1 MTSFYTNVVVYG
13 SKILYRGIENGR
25 KVRQKLDYNPTL
37 YVPSKVPTGF
47 TTISGQYVSEIKPGN
62 IRDCRDFVKQYESVD
77 NFKIYGNQRYEYA
90 FIADNFPNDINWD
103 LSYITIAN
111 IDIEVASESGFPE
124 PSLANE
130 PLTAITMKTNQGKFI
145 VFGCG
150 DFNNT
155 RDDVV
160 YVKCMDE
167 IDLIKRFIDEW
178 SGDYPDAVTGWNI
191 ERFDIVYL
199 VNRIT
204 KLLGETW
211 AKRLSPWNIISS
223 SKTTNKVGQEEDV
236 YKLIGIST
244 LDYITMYRKFSP
256 KGQSQE
262 SYKLDHICHVE
273 LNERKLSYQEYGNL
287 HNLYKENYQLF
298 LEYNIKDVEL
308 VEKLDEKLKLIELVL
323 TLAYDSKSNMDDAFS
338 QVRMWDAII
347 FNDLKAKNI
356 VIPPNERHTKDEA
369 YVGAY
374 VKDPLIG
381 LHHWVASFD
390 LNSLYPHLIVQWNI
404 SPDTFIPPE
413 NYTDEMRQFL
423 ANNNINV
430 DTLLSKSIDTSS
442 LKSMGVTL
450 SPNGQFFSVSRQGFL
465 SKIMEDMYNG
475 RTVYKKKA
483 IEAKKQLEKV
493 LAEINRRKKSQQN
506 TNKQKMLDEEYNRLA
521 IQHGYDIIRFTD
533 RDIKKT
539 KGQCFNEI
547 RKFI

>member
-77 NFKIYGNQRYEYA
+77 NFKIYGNTRYEYA
-90 FIADNFPNDINWD
+90 YIADNFPGDIDWD
-103 LSYITIAN
+103 LSYITVAN
-111 IDIEVASESGFPE
+111 IDIEVGSESGFPE

-130 PLTAITMKTNQGKFI
+130 PLTAITMKTNHGKFI

-155 RDDVV
+155 RDDIV
-160 YVKCMDE
+160 YIKCMDE

-178 SGDYPDAVTGWNI
+178 SGDYPDVVTGWNI

-204 KLLGETW
+204 KLLGESW

-236 YKLIGIST
+236 YKLIGIAT

-273 LNERKLSYQEYGNL
+273 LKERKLSYQEYGNL

-298 LEYNIKDVEL
+298 IEYNIKDVEL

-323 TLAYDSKSNMDDAFS
+323 TLAYDSKTNMDDAFS

-347 FNDLKAKNI
+347 FNNLKASNI
-356 VIPPNERHTKDEA
+356 VIPPSERHTKDEA

-413 NYTDEMRQFL
+413 DYTDEMRQFL

-450 SPNGQFFSVSRQGFL
+450 SPNGQFFSVSHQGFL
-465 SKIMEDMYNG
+465 AKIMEDMYNG

-493 LAEINRRKKSQQN
+493 LAEINRRKKS
-506 TNKQKMLDEEYNRLA
+506 
-521 IQHGYDIIRFTD
+521 
-533 RDIKKT
+533 
-539 KGQCFNEI
+539 
-547 RKFI
+547 